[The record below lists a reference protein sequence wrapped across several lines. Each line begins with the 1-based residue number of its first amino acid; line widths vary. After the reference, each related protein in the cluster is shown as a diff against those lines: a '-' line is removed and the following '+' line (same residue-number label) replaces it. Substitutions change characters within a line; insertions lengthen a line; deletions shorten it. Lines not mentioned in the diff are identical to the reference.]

1 MRRYCG
7 RMGVWAEGIGSA
19 PADCCGSKLSTKPA
33 SLRHKSFVIV
43 RFLSQQLQ
51 EPGVQKE
58 LVQADLLL
66 FKYANGLEFMQ
77 VCRCRLPLCNS
88 GFHDIID
95 TAIRL
100 HKYQIDQLAAILLGC
115 GLACVLC
122 RLLYL

>member
-1 MRRYCG
+1 MRRYCCI
-7 RMGVWAEGIGSA
+7 MGVWSAVIGSA
-19 PADCCGSKLSTKPA
+19 LVDFFGYKLSTKPA

-100 HKYQIDQLAAILLGC
+100 HEYQIDQLAAILLGC
-115 GLACVLC
+115 CLACELC
-122 RLLYL
+122 RLLY